1 MRYNRRNWSLSL
13 SGTILNRNY
22 PNRQSKCYYST
33 TQHSGVPA
41 TGRRGSFVIP
51 IGIRSGLRA
60 RKGTASPADSDTE
73 RHGPGRRARPAGAPP
88 REVRLARRVG
98 GARLAQRRRL
108 PRPAPCRFG
117 PRRPRCSR
125 NSAGKRPVQPGRAGP
140 GRALPP
146 PWAAPL
152 AGRPAERARRTPCS
166 RPGPGRG
173 WRGRRVR
180 VRWPAAAATARR
192 AKRPRRRAGGRHG
205 ATPGPCESAR
215 HRSRATRPPSGPG
228 GRAGSGRAAPAAAVG
243 GVGRI
248 ARVLHGAGRNSVQLR
263 IGPHH
268 PNFTA
273 ERRAPKPSRR
283 TKPRRPP
290 TPLAR
295 PAPGVRRHRPEAP
308 GTRGGPSCRRAG
320 LLGENR
326 GRFWPIGRDYHENL
340 VHIRYNNS

>member
-1 MRYNRRNWSLSL
+1 M
-13 SGTILNRNY
+13 
-22 PNRQSKCYYST
+22 
-33 TQHSGVPA
+33 
-41 TGRRGSFVIP
+41 
-51 IGIRSGLRA
+51 
-60 RKGTASPADSDTE
+60 
-73 RHGPGRRARPAGAPP
+73 
-88 REVRLARRVG
+88 
-98 GARLAQRRRL
+98 
-108 PRPAPCRFG
+108 
-117 PRRPRCSR
+117 
-125 NSAGKRPVQPGRAGP
+125 QPGRAGP

-215 HRSRATRPPSGPG
+215 HRSRAPRPPPGPG

-243 GVGRI
+243 GVGR
-248 ARVLHGAGRNSVQLR
+248 AGAGRNSVQLR

-268 PNFTA
+268 PDFTA

-283 TKPRRPP
+283 TNPRRPP

-340 VHIRYNNS
+340 VRVPSLRTPRPSGRAVRSDREPHHGIARLSTWAAGVDLRWTVTSLPANWPMEQVAAQQPG